1 MTKKRIPP
9 KETWTAYYRKDKDSS
24 IEHANGNANLILSST
39 PDTKKM
45 GLGGVVL
52 DMSNSRYIES
62 KTDRLIRLISGVK
75 ELREAVL
82 AWMDVESESNA
93 NNPCPDHGLRA
104 QYHKKA
110 VKLSKAALAKIGSD
124 KVD

>member
-1 MTKKRIPP
+1 MAKERKPP
-9 KETWTAYYRKDKDSS
+9 KETWTAYHRKDKDSS

-39 PDTKKM
+39 PDTEKM
-45 GLGGVVL
+45 GLGAVVV
-52 DMSNSRYIES
+52 DMSGSRFIES
-62 KTDRLIRLISGVK
+62 KTDRHIRLISGVK

-82 AWMDVESESNA
+82 AWMDVESESKTA
-93 NNPCPDHGLRA
+93 NPCPDYGLRA

-110 VKLSKAALAKIGSD
+110 VKLSKIAIDKIGSD